1 MIAIDF
7 RFLLL
12 LLIRQLFEL
21 KIELGHGKIHFFPFS
36 YEAKIYRPLM
46 LNEQMLKTVSK
57 LFARKRHECND
68 DEIKSVEKFLFKR
81 KTLKSSLILHLPVYA
96 KLSDPLVPF

>member
-1 MIAIDF
+1 
-7 RFLLL
+7 
-12 LLIRQLFEL
+12 
-21 KIELGHGKIHFFPFS
+21 
-36 YEAKIYRPLM
+36 M

-68 DEIKSVEKFLFKR
+68 DEIKSDEKFLFNR